1 MPIEGDQA
9 PREWC
14 CATSISLI
22 GNIGALT
29 ITALLFYLGA
39 QPFAAG
45 LIPTPW
51 DKIAHFIVFATI
63 TTLLWLGH
71 AGRRPLL
78 ILAMVCLIG
87 TLDEW
92 RQARLP
98 GRSMDMADLAV
109 DSGAAIFTL
118 IVLHAM
124 RRNSAAT
131 QVTQP

>member
-1 MPIEGDQA
+1 MPCESGS
-9 PREWC
+9 
-14 CATSISLI
+14 ATSIRLI
-22 GNIGALT
+22 GNIGALS

-63 TTLLWLGH
+63 SALLWLGSS
-71 AGRRPLL
+71 GRKRLL
-78 ILAMVCLIG
+78 ILVTVGLIG
-87 TLDEW
+87 ILDEW

-109 DSGAAIFTL
+109 DISAAIFTL
-118 IVLHAM
+118 IVLHTL
-124 RRNSAAT
+124 RRNRAAT